1 MLNATFYVF
10 AYFDR
15 RFSVYPA
22 DSSRHVFRQAL
33 KLSGEDVQ
41 IVTHRD
47 GALLYYMYIRR
58 LSSGKDFWGLSILL
72 NDQAVCD
79 HRALFKVFDR
89 TFADTILQDGLVTM
103 NEKGEFLRRVK
114 AFRDEKEAK
123 AGVSELQVQF
133 SLADLSSRALPPVSN
148 AIGCNELA
156 VCAISDSTEES
167 FNKITSYAFAGVVR
181 DKRSVLPIDK
191 ISQMLQTYV
200 REQKQMEETLRK
212 DRRRFR
218 MLKVRYVV
226 ETIFYIILGLMAL
239 GIVVELVILCSR
251 WF

>member
-1 MLNATFYVF
+1 M
-10 AYFDR
+10 
-15 RFSVYPA
+15 P
-22 DSSRHVFRQAL
+22 Q
-33 KLSGEDVQ
+33 K
-41 IVTHRD
+41 
-47 GALLYYMYIRR
+47 
-58 LSSGKDFWGLSILL
+58 
-72 NDQAVCD
+72 
-79 HRALFKVFDR
+79 RASWVEVP
-89 TFADTILQDGLVTM
+89 GLVPGGNTTAPGPDGG
-103 NEKGEFLRRVK
+103 NRAQLGRESAGEEVLAQADLLHEQTRPGGHVLRANAATEGPVGPGDVGQNDGQQ
-114 AFRDEKEAK
+114 ADGQKEAK
-123 AGVSELQVQF
+123 TGVSELQVQF

-148 AIGCNELA
+148 AIGCNEFA
-156 VCAISDSTEES
+156 VCAVSDSNEES

-181 DKRSVLPIDK
+181 DKRSVPPIDK

-218 MLKVRYVV
+218 MLKVRYLV

>member
-1 MLNATFYVF
+1 M
-10 AYFDR
+10 
-15 RFSVYPA
+15 
-22 DSSRHVFRQAL
+22 
-33 KLSGEDVQ
+33 
-41 IVTHRD
+41 
-47 GALLYYMYIRR
+47 
-58 LSSGKDFWGLSILL
+58 L

-148 AIGCNELA
+148 AIGCNEFA
-156 VCAISDSTEES
+156 VCAVSDSNEES

-181 DKRSVLPIDK
+181 DKRSVPPIDK